1 MSLPQTN
8 NKTIAKNTF
17 FLYVRM
23 LLYIVVSLYTS
34 RVVLQTLGVE
44 DFGIY
49 GVVGGIV
56 MMFNFLNS
64 SMSGATSRFITY
76 ALGKGDKKDVSE
88 TFSSALLVQ
97 CGLALGI
104 LLLAETVGLWF
115 LEYKLVIP
123 TDRMNA
129 ARIVYQFS
137 ILAMLVRITQVPYN
151 ASIIAYEKMDIY
163 AYVELLD
170 VFLKLGIVFL
180 LLIGENDKLILYSVL
195 IFTVNLIIAFLY
207 RFYCIRKFD
216 TCRFTWQV
224 KKERL
229 LPMLS
234 FSGWDLYGN
243 MSSTLNHQ
251 GINFLIN
258 MFFGVVYNAASSIAT
273 SVKGIVETLSSNVI
287 QAFRPQIIK
296 NYAVGDIKRMENL
309 MYNGLKFSLLLF
321 MLFTIPV
328 VFEAQKI
335 LELWLG
341 TVPESAAEFCKLLL
355 IVSLF
360 NLINKILC
368 IGISATGKMKRI
380 SLITGS
386 LYLMA
391 LPVIYVIFKFFSVTP
406 SAAYITT
413 IVFMIMIVCS
423 NIIIL
428 KFQIPKLTPLRFLR
442 GIFEAFAAMLVASL
456 PLVPIHTSMDSNFL
470 RIVVICVVYATLL
483 SLITYFFCIDKST
496 RQTVN
501 RKISDTITRF
511 KR

>member
-1 MSLPQTN
+1 
-8 NKTIAKNTF
+8 
-17 FLYVRM
+17 
-23 LLYIVVSLYTS
+23 
-34 RVVLQTLGVE
+34 
-44 DFGIY
+44 
-49 GVVGGIV
+49 
-56 MMFNFLNS
+56 
-64 SMSGATSRFITY
+64 
-76 ALGKGDKKDVSE
+76 
-88 TFSSALLVQ
+88 
-97 CGLALGI
+97 
-104 LLLAETVGLWF
+104 
-115 LEYKLVIP
+115 
-123 TDRMNA
+123 
-129 ARIVYQFS
+129 
-137 ILAMLVRITQVPYN
+137 
-151 ASIIAYEKMDIY
+151 
-163 AYVELLD
+163 
-170 VFLKLGIVFL
+170 
-180 LLIGENDKLILYSVL
+180 
-195 IFTVNLIIAFLY
+195 
-207 RFYCIRKFD
+207 
-216 TCRFTWQV
+216 
-224 KKERL
+224 
-229 LPMLS
+229 
-234 FSGWDLYGN
+234 
-243 MSSTLNHQ
+243 
-251 GINFLIN
+251 
-258 MFFGVVYNAASSIAT
+258 
-273 SVKGIVETLSSNVI
+273 
-287 QAFRPQIIK
+287 
-296 NYAVGDIKRMENL
+296 